1 MHRTDFEL
9 PVFPPTAVQEK
20 HMRRFVLCAVAAA
33 AIAGG
38 LSGGRAARAQS
49 KDEQQIRAL
58 ENSFAA
64 AFNAKDVNAIM
75 KVYVPGDELLV
86 FDVVPPRQYAGW
98 DAYKKDWEGEFAMIP
113 GPLKFEIRDLSV
125 TTDGKLGWSHSIQHV
140 AWSTSDG
147 KAMELT
153 VRVTDCY
160 RKIDG
165 KWLIVLEHVSVPV
178 DLSGPQPVPDL
189 TSKP

>member
-1 MHRTDFEL
+1 
-9 PVFPPTAVQEK
+9 
-20 HMRRFVLCAVAAA
+20 MRRFVFLAVAALCA
-33 AIAGG
+33 AAT
-38 LSGGRAARAQS
+38 LSGALARAQS

-58 ENSFAA
+58 EDKFAA
-64 AFNAKDVNAIM
+64 AVNAKDVNAIM
-75 KVYVPGDELLV
+75 KLYVPGDELLV

-98 DAYKKDWEGEFAMIP
+98 DAYKKDWEGEFAMMP
-113 GPLKFEIRDLSV
+113 GPVKFEVSDLSV
-125 TTDGKLGWSHSIQHV
+125 TTDGRLGWSHSIQHV
-140 AWSTSDG
+140 AWMTSDG
-147 KAMELT
+147 KPMELT

>member
-1 MHRTDFEL
+1 M
-9 PVFPPTAVQEK
+9 Q
-20 HMRRFVLCAVAAA
+20 RFVFCALAA
-33 AIAGG
+33 AIMAGI
-38 LSGGRAARAQS
+38 LSGGQTAHAQS

-58 ENSFAA
+58 EDKFAA

-75 KVYVPGDELLV
+75 KLYVPGDELLV

-98 DAYKKDWEGEFAMIP
+98 DAYKKDWEGDFATMP
-113 GPLKFEIRDLSV
+113 GPVKFEVRDLSV

-140 AWSTSDG
+140 TWTTSDG
-147 KAMELT
+147 KPMELT

-178 DLSGPQPVPDL
+178 DLSGPQPQPDL